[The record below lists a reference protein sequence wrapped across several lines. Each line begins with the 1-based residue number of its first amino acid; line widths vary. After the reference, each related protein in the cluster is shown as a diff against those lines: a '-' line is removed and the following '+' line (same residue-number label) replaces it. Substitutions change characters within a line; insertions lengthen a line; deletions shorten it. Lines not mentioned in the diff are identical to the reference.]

1 MGIDI
6 AQSSVFKPIRSCAN
20 NDKSQLIP
28 QAQGVSIAGG
38 DDIKLHRAKSHFVGL
53 FQGIQPHLIAKPQPP
68 RRFIHQIA
76 RITDIRAI
84 NGRIGFD
91 DISADDFVIL
101 LCHDAIIAFGE
112 PEIQSL
118 LFRHGGIKHKAIA
131 RLYDRVE
138 YPPNTVIIGRSLRT
152 KGYHG
157 GYPLSGVYRVYGGIM
172 RKILM
177 KSRG

>member
-6 AQSSVFKPIRSCAN
+6 AQCSVFKPIRGCAN
-20 NDKSQLIP
+20 NGKSQLLP
-28 QAQGVSIAGG
+28 QAQGVGIAGG
-38 DDIKLHRAKSHFVGL
+38 DDIKLHGAKSHSAGL
-53 FQGIQPHLIAKPQPP
+53 FQGIQPHLIAKPKPP
-68 RRFIHQIA
+68 CRFIHHIA

-84 NGRIGFD
+84 NGGIGFD

-118 LFRHGGIKHKAIA
+118 LFRHGGIKDKAIA

-138 YPPNTVIIGRSLRT
+138 YPPNTVIIGRGLRT
-152 KGYHG
+152 KSYHG
-157 GYPLSGVYRVYGGIM
+157 GVSFLRVYGGIIW
-172 RKILM
+172 KFLM
-177 KSRG
+177 MSSG